1 LTRSKHTEVA
11 ALAVTGA
18 LLAGGLWMTSGTPPQ
33 AAPAPPGETFTVQQW
48 LSAREALQIELN
60 NTLVEAR
67 QLAAPSTQATT
78 ICQKLA
84 RVSQQL
90 LHSRRAPHP
99 HLDTAANAG
108 ITQFTQAAQACLAGD
123 FPLMRRQI
131 DDGTT
136 LRAEAQDTLD
146 HILHGEHSG
155 H

>member
-18 LLAGGLWMTSGTPPQ
+18 LLAGGLWMTSGTT
-33 AAPAPPGETFTVQQW
+33 PAPPTENLTIQQW
-48 LSAREALQIELN
+48 LSGREALQIELN

-67 QLAAPSTQATT
+67 QLAAPSTGTT
-78 ICQKLA
+78 ICQTLA
-84 RVSQQL
+84 RVSHQL
-90 LHSRRAPHP
+90 LHGRRAPHP
-99 HLDTAANAG
+99 HLDIAANVG
-108 ITQFTQAAQACLAGD
+108 IRQFTQAAQACLAGD

-146 HILHGEHSG
+146 QILHGDHSG